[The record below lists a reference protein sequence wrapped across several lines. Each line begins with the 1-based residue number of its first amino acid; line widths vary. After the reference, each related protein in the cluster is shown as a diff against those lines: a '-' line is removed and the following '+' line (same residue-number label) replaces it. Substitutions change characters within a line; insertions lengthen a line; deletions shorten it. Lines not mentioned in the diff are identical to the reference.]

1 LEDPRD
7 MLSKAHARKPWNL
20 NIKHGVTLIPWGGT
34 PRQIFHLFL
43 LFHPVIGTRLLP
55 QALTC
60 HSRDGLVSNNSNS
73 WRREHRALGY
83 PQFSF
88 SRTSSDTS
96 GQETLCFVCKITS
109 QRPYKKLSSLFPGKK
124 CEHRASEPITL
135 LSLSRLL
142 LFQNPNLII
151 PDFLLKIFHGPLIIY
166 KGN

>member
-1 LEDPRD
+1 

-109 QRPYKKLSSLFPGKK
+109 QRPYKKLSSLVYFQA
-124 CEHRASEPITL
+124 RNVNTEP
-135 LSLSRLL
+135 LSPL
-142 LFQNPNLII
+142 LFWASPGSYCSKIQIWLSQT
-151 PDFLLKIFHGPLIIY
+151 FCLKSFMAHSLFTRET
-166 KGN
+166 N